1 MSRQIYT
8 YTDLRKLPQ
17 SPAFAA
23 LKKYPFIT
31 VSADMKKQ
39 LAESRQFRGAVP
51 HVTIFRSILRAID
64 EGWGT
69 DQRKFAQLTVLSAFL
84 RRKAAES
91 RDDQPTA
98 NWLLGCQRNVT
109 LLHSAIT
116 LLEQAQLKPD
126 DLVTNGERNLELL
139 AEAWKDLIERDGSIR
154 RSHQRFSLL
163 TTRAMWE
170 PVLNRAFHMEN
181 AQAVSTIVLHGFY
194 YFTPIQEHL
203 MRLLEQSGFQLIFL
217 IPYDERYPFVYEL
230 WDRAYS
236 ERYGYP
242 PKAEWHIAKSDASDP
257 YGEIFQGRPAEI
269 KNNLQVKEYASPIEF
284 VNAVQKIRED
294 GYTLYSAD
302 PNGANKL
309 LRDFYPE
316 SYGERRALSY
326 PIGQFI
332 ANLNQLWDETKQAV
346 ILDEEHLI
354 ECFASGWLAR
364 DGVSGREYLKDL
376 VDILPFFE
384 RCRTI
389 PEWEGRVARL
399 EELRGEMAEAFV
411 QETAPDERI
420 ARWQRV
426 LGEPLGDFGPFG
438 VPEERLRVI
447 LALIRQLLEMA
458 QRLFP
463 KDQPLSVQEHIRKLD
478 AVLKTTE
485 MSDELYEEERE
496 LVRDIFERFGSGEG
510 LETRC
515 HPADIS
521 GALNL
526 YFTGHFD
533 DGEIQPDRPVLV
545 SPLYLA
551 DSACIGEKGK
561 VHLCLCDVSRLPGK
575 DKQYI
580 WPLHSRAVQAIREK
594 TKNPLLDNLV
604 LIMESRALL
613 SRYFLYSALKNPS
626 VQLSWV
632 SRMDDKPLGASSY
645 LQLLCGS
652 AGIPIAPPA
661 RQAITYNMA
670 AKAEI
675 AKEKFA
681 PYEKEKMPMYT
692 VKEAR
697 MDYAACPMRYLLG
710 YVLEERPRYRSRFQQ
725 TFALGALIKALHDAA
740 ELDGRTEDE
749 VYRQVIELFP
759 NLRRVEK
766 RQIYD
771 WLRYNGFGEEEQE
784 LREGVTTCGKY
795 DYTDRRLLVHYPDE
809 GERSTVRSLFGKL
822 YTPDGRSGMSDA
834 PDKKRLISCNLC
846 PHADDCKNAEYPI
859 DQESA
864 YEQYEAE
871 PILD

>member
-1 MSRQIYT
+1 MSRPIYT
-8 YTDLRKLPQ
+8 YADLRKLPQ
-17 SPAFAA
+17 NPAFAT
-23 LKKYPFIT
+23 LKKYPMIT

-39 LAESRQFRGAVP
+39 LTESRQFRGMVP
-51 HVTIFRSILRAID
+51 HVTIFRSILHAID

-69 DQRKFAQLTVLSAFL
+69 DQRKFAQLTILSAFL
-84 RRKAAES
+84 RRKLAEN
-91 RDDQPTA
+91 QNNQQTA
-98 NWLLGCQRNVT
+98 NWLLGCQRNIK
-109 LLHSAIT
+109 LLHSAIM

-139 AEAWKDLIERDGSIR
+139 VEAWEDLSMRDGSIR
-154 RSHQRFSLL
+154 RSHERFAPL

-170 PVLNRAFHMEN
+170 PVLNRAFHMES
-181 AQAVSTIVLHGFY
+181 AHAVSTIVLHGFY

-203 MRLLEQSGFQLIFL
+203 MRLLEQAGFQLIFL

-230 WDRAYS
+230 WDRTYG
-236 ERYGYP
+236 EGYGYP
-242 PKAEWHIAKSDASDP
+242 PKAQWHISKSDADDP
-257 YGEIFQGRPAEI
+257 YGEIFEGRPAEI
-269 KNNLQVKEYASPIEF
+269 RNDLQVKEYASTIEF

-302 PNGANKL
+302 PNGANEL
-309 LRDFYPE
+309 LKDFYPE

-332 ANLNQLWDETKQAV
+332 GNLNRLWDETKQAV
-346 ILDEEHLI
+346 ILDKEHLI
-354 ECFASGWLAR
+354 ECFASGWLAK

-384 RCRTI
+384 RCRTV
-389 PEWEGRVARL
+389 PEWEQRIARL
-399 EELRGEMAEAFV
+399 EEIQGDIADAFA
-411 QETAPDERI
+411 QETDPDERI
-420 ARWQRV
+420 ARWQRT
-426 LGEPLGDFGPFG
+426 LGDPLGDFGPFA
-438 VPEERLRVI
+438 VPAERLKII

-463 KDQPLSVQEHIRKLD
+463 KNQPLSVQEYISKLD
-478 AVLKTTE
+478 AVLKSSE

-510 LETRC
+510 FETQC
-515 HPADIS
+515 HPADVS

-545 SPLYLA
+545 NPLYLA
-551 DSACIGEKGK
+551 DSASIKEKGK
-561 VHLCLCDVSRLPGK
+561 VHICLCDVSRLPGK

-580 WPLHSRAVQAIREK
+580 WPLHGKAVQRIREK
-594 TKNPLLDNLV
+594 ANHLLLENLV
-604 LIMESRALL
+604 LVMESRALL

-645 LQLLCGS
+645 LQLLCNITGT
-652 AGIPIAPPA
+652 PIIPPA
-661 RQAITYNMA
+661 RRAITYNTA
-670 AKAEI
+670 AKAKTGE
-675 AKEKFA
+675 EKFA

-692 VKEAR
+692 IKEAR
-697 MDYAACPMRYLLG
+697 MDYAVCPMRYLLG
-710 YVLEERPRYRSRFQQ
+710 YVLEEHPKYRTRFQQ
-725 TFALGALIKALHDAA
+725 TYTLGAFIAALHDAA
-740 ELDGRTEDE
+740 ELDGRTVDE
-749 VYRQVIELFP
+749 VYQQVIGLFP

-771 WLRYNGFGEEEQE
+771 WLRHNGFSEEEQE
-784 LREGVTTCGKY
+784 LRDGVTTCGKY
-795 DYTDRRLLVHYPDE
+795 DYTDRRLLIHYPDE
-809 GERSTVRSLFGKL
+809 GERSTARSLFGKL
-822 YTPDGRSGMSDA
+822 YTPDGRNGISGD
-834 PDKKRLISCNLC
+834 PDRKHLISCNLC
-846 PHADDCKNAEYPI
+846 PHIDDCKNAEYPA
-859 DQESA
+859 DQESV
-864 YEQYEAE
+864 YEQHEAE